1 MCDDLSFINT
11 TQNTFKPSEKNVSL
25 SRMDEKKLHTYD
37 LQRKCSSRNMRRKL
51 IQKRFTGKTRECS
64 KHLRYIANEKNILS
78 ELNRC
83 IFQIPLKYFKLV
95 ISKILFIMVLCS
107 FTFYFKITL
116 PPFPPPPQKIK
127 ISAAPPAAKTSE
139 IFNPPPAP
147 SWRGVH
153 ALKAQLKLSP

>member
-11 TQNTFKPSEKNVSL
+11 TQNTFKPSEKNVSM
-25 SRMDEKKLHTYD
+25 SRMDEKKLRTWD

-64 KHLRYIANEKNILS
+64 KYLRYIAIEKNILS

-83 IFQIPLKYFKLV
+83 IFQMPLKYFKLV

-116 PPFPPPPQKIK
+116 PPFPLPPPPPPPKK
-127 ISAAPPAAKTSE
+127 KLKFLPPPPPPAAKTSE
-139 IFNPPPAP
+139 IFNPPCPKLE
-147 SWRGVH
+147 RG
-153 ALKAQLKLSP
+153 A

>member
-1 MCDDLSFINT
+1 MKQYIKEARPYHHIFLFFMCDDLSFINT
-11 TQNTFKPSEKNVSL
+11 TQNTFKPSEKNVSM

-64 KHLRYIANEKNILS
+64 KHLRYIAIEKNILS

-116 PPFPPPPQKIK
+116 PPVPSSPPK
-127 ISAAPPAAKTSE
+127 
-139 IFNPPPAP
+139 N
-147 SWRGVH
+147 
-153 ALKAQLKLSP
+153 